1 MRESKIPRL
10 VKDMLAVRG
19 VVTLVGGS
27 VEFEFESSTIDHCFC
42 SLSLPHWSL
51 GLVVSPSFYNFGRKE
66 NGRRGKEEKATVFF
80 FLLFFIVLLRTENRG
95 ERKLWFSQTQI
106 FSFVY

>member
-51 GLVVSPSFYNFGRKE
+51 GLVVSPLFTTLEGKKMGGEERK
-66 NGRRGKEEKATVFF
+66 RKLRFF
-80 FLLFFIVLLRTENRG
+80 FFYYFSLFC
-95 ERKLWFSQTQI
+95 
-106 FSFVY
+106 